1 MTLAL
6 KLVLVGFLLS
16 VPEMSRSAP
25 SQGAMEKPDLP
36 DVELIDQDGQTVK
49 LYSGLVKGRTVAIN
63 FIFTSCTMICSP
75 LGATFGRL
83 QKELR
88 EKKDL
93 HFITISLDPDQDTP
107 QKLKSFAS
115 QFQRQPGWTLLT
127 GHKPSIEKVLRAL
140 GGDVIE
146 KELHTPIIILGNDR
160 TGQWVRYRS
169 LVPVAELK
177 TRLDKLH

>member
-1 MTLAL
+1 MKFQWSLL
-6 KLVLVGFLLS
+6 LVGFMLFVPGLS
-16 VPEMSRSAP
+16 HSAP
-25 SQGAMEKPDLP
+25 TQGMIEKPELP
-36 DVELIDQDGQTVK
+36 DVELIDQDGRPVK
-49 LYSGLVKGRTVAIN
+49 LYSGLIQGKTVAIN

-83 QKELR
+83 QKELE

-107 QKLKSFAS
+107 QKLTSFAS
-115 QFQRQPGWTLLT
+115 QFHRQPGWTLLT
-127 GHKPSIEKVLRAL
+127 GHKPSIQKVLRAL

-146 KELHTPIIILGNDR
+146 KELHTPIIILGNDK

-177 TRLDKLH
+177 KRIENLQ